1 MGVLNYCVAMSAPS
15 RLLLKLSQR
24 LFTEEAEQAAFC
36 DRLTHPQPLHPCIL
50 WRDAKPTEQ
59 PFLLEPPLSW
69 QPDFIDRLALGQQPG
84 KHPLHDQGAFYCL
97 DFSSVFAISPLLSL
111 SSPVEYVI
119 DVCAAPGG
127 KSIFAW
133 RALHPSLLL
142 SNEVIG
148 KRIGALISNLKRCR
162 INPAVVVNLDS
173 KILAQEIPGT
183 AQVVLVDAPCSGQS
197 LIAKG
202 GKAPGCFHPVT
213 INNNAN
219 RQKRI
224 LANSAQLVADQGYL
238 LYMTCTY
245 SLEENEQVAEWF
257 LERFPHF
264 QAIAVPHLS
273 DYQSH
278 LTQLPAYRLFP
289 QSSLGA
295 GAFTILLQNTSDEL
309 SKNLPANFLE
319 HHGIVFNS
327 RLYPTVDQEER

>member
-1 MGVLNYCVAMSAPS
+1 MSGASKTEPS
-15 RLLLKLSQR
+15 RLLVKLSQR
-24 LFTEEAEQAAFC
+24 LFPEAGEQRKFC

-50 WRDAKPTEQ
+50 WRDAKPTDS
-59 PFLLEPPLSW
+59 PFEVETPLPW
-69 QPDFIDRLALGQQPG
+69 QPEFIDRLTLGQQPG

-97 DFSSVFAISPLLSL
+97 DFSSIFAISPLLQI
-111 SSPVEYVI
+111 SPEVERVI

-133 RALHPSLLL
+133 RALRPNLLL

-162 INPAVVVNLDS
+162 IGPTAVLNLDS
-173 KILAQEIPGT
+173 KILAEDIPGT

-224 LANSAQLVADQGYL
+224 LANSAQLVAGQGYL

-245 SLEENEQVAEWF
+245 SPEENEQVAEWL
-257 LERFPHF
+257 LERFPHLR
-264 QAIAVPHLS
+264 AIAIPHLS

-278 LTQLPAYRLFP
+278 LTPLPAYRLFP
-289 QSSLGA
+289 QSGLGA
-295 GAFTILLQNTSDEL
+295 GAFTILLQNTSDE
-309 SKNLPANFLE
+309 PANDFPL
-319 HHGIVFNS
+319 GYF
-327 RLYPTVDQEER
+327 ERPGRINRVSCS

>member
-1 MGVLNYCVAMSAPS
+1 MSESSKSEPS

-24 LFTEEAEQAAFC
+24 LFTEEAERLAFC
-36 DRLTHPQPLHPCIL
+36 DRLIHPQPLHPCIL
-50 WRDAKPTEQ
+50 WRDAKPADQLFEA
-59 PFLLEPPLSW
+59 EPPQPW
-69 QPDFIDRLALGQQPG
+69 QPEFIDRLALGQQPG

-97 DFSSVFAISPLLSL
+97 DFSSVFAISPLLQLSL
-111 SSPVEYVI
+111 PIERVI

-133 RALHPSLLL
+133 KALHPEMLL

-148 KRIGALISNLKRCR
+148 KRIGALLSNLKRCR
-162 INPAVVVNLDS
+162 ISPSMVLSLDS

-224 LANSAQLVADQGYL
+224 LANSAQLVAGQGYL
-238 LYMTCTY
+238 VYMTCTY
-245 SLEENEQVAEWF
+245 SPEENEQVVEWF
-257 LERFPHF
+257 LDRFPHF
-264 QAIAVPHLS
+264 QTIAVPHLS

-278 LTQLPAYRLFP
+278 LTKLPAYRLFP
-289 QSSLGA
+289 QSGLGA
-295 GAFTILLQNTSDEL
+295 GAFTILLQNTLDTPSKDL
-309 SKNLPANFLE
+309 SPNFLE
-319 HHGIVFNS
+319 RQRVIA
-327 RLYPTVDQEER
+327 L

>member
-1 MGVLNYCVAMSAPS
+1 M
-15 RLLLKLSQR
+15 LKLSQR
-24 LFTEEAEQAAFC
+24 LFANEAEQIAFC
-36 DRLTHPQPLHPCIL
+36 DRLIHPQPLHPCIL
-50 WRDAKPTEQ
+50 WRDTKPDNS
-59 PFLLEPPLSW
+59 PFDLEPPLFW
-69 QPDFIDRLALGQQPG
+69 QPEFIDRLVLGQQPG

-97 DFSSVFAISPLLSL
+97 DFSSVFAISSLLLL
-111 SSPVEYVI
+111 SSPVERVM

-133 RALHPSLLL
+133 RALHPHLLL

-148 KRIGALISNLKRCR
+148 KRTGALISNLKRCR
-162 INPAVVVNLDS
+162 ISPSVVLSVDS
-173 KILAQEIPGT
+173 KILAQEIPNT

-224 LANSAQLVADQGYL
+224 LANSAQLVAGQGYL

-245 SLEENEQVAEWF
+245 SPEENEQVAEWF

-278 LTQLPAYRLFP
+278 LTRFPAYRLFP
-289 QSSLGA
+289 QSGLGA
-295 GAFTILLQNTSDEL
+295 GAFTILLQNTLDEPAR
-309 SKNLPANFLE
+309 NLPPDFLE
-319 HHGIVFNS
+319 RRRGQK
-327 RLYPTVDQEER
+327 L